1 MVVWDAA
8 YLFSLASFVRDVALL
23 LPVSDSIAEQI
34 LIDACAIA
42 CQVSVPLAPLTPL
55 MVLFGAMFPPVCKVV
70 EAGVKHGPW
79 DIWGYQGIVEDVWL
93 KAAKGIG
100 VGQGV

>member
-1 MVVWDAA
+1 MSFSLFEGPDIQGAVRIGHSRMVVWDAA

-79 DIWGYQGIVEDVWL
+79 DI
-93 KAAKGIG
+93 
-100 VGQGV
+100 